1 MAYGKFFDKKAGF
14 ISIDWPP
21 YFVNSRRSGYDFD
34 SRWEDGHA
42 TRREKKIMDFFIG
55 QDEDGNN
62 VFKDIRILSTDLK
75 KQAGFGKGG
84 EKNYPGVITQL
95 QMETYLVIS
104 DFHRRENKRG
114 EEYGMPVSIL
124 AMNVN
129 HLAAIHFLQYMIS
142 IFSRF
147 NWQKYLPEK
156 ISSGCRIRMA
166 SC

>member
-14 ISIDWPP
+14 ISIDWLP

-55 QDEDGNN
+55 QDEDGDSE
-62 VFKDIRILSTDLK
+62 FKDIRILSTDLK

-104 DFHRRENKRG
+104 DFLRRENKRG

-124 AMNVN
+124 LPPETIWGYETVCRY
-129 HLAAIHFLQYMIS
+129 QYKSSNSGGYDKI
-142 IFSRF
+142 
-147 NWQKYLPEK
+147 YL
-156 ISSGCRIRMA
+156 
-166 SC
+166 